1 MRQRRTRRGTRK
13 DFPMVASNKTRRV
26 VCTLV
31 RVAEQPPIDTTRFV
45 RKPSALV
52 PWADPYIAGLVR
64 RLQSEVRLERAA
76 LASAGTSVSPPM
88 FDDRGAAMWLSDPL
102 RDDLDPPSP
111 ADLDWEWSEPRWTA
125 EGEPA
130 E

>member
-1 MRQRRTRRGTRK
+1 
-13 DFPMVASNKTRRV
+13 MVAPNKSRRL

-31 RVAEQPPIDTTRFV
+31 RVAEAPREEIARFT

-64 RLQSEVRLERAA
+64 KLQSEVRLERAA
-76 LASAGTSVSPPM
+76 MASAGVMAEAPM
-88 FDDRGAAMWLSDPL
+88 FDDRGAARWLNDSISA
-102 RDDLDPPSP
+102 DLDPPSP
-111 ADLDWEWSEPRWTA
+111 ATGDDWEWSDDLRWTF
-125 EGEPA
+125 EGEPT

>member
-1 MRQRRTRRGTRK
+1 
-13 DFPMVASNKTRRV
+13 MVAVNKSRRV

-31 RVAEQPPIDTTRFV
+31 RVAEAPPQASPQFI

-76 LASAGTSVSPPM
+76 RFNGIDSRQKVTELAM
-88 FDDRGAAMWLSDPL
+88 FDSRGAAAWLPSETA
-102 RDDLDPPSP
+102 DLEPPSP
-111 ADLDWEWSEPRWTA
+111 TLDGEWEWGDQPRWTVD
-125 EGEPA
+125 GEP
-130 E
+130 EE